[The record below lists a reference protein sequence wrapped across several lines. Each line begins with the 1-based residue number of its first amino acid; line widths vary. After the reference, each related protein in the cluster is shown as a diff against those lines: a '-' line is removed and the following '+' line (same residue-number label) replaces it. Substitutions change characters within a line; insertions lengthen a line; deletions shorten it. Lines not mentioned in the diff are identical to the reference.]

1 MKIAS
6 LIPRTLV
13 AVATAALAL
22 SGISNVASAAP
33 SGVGIPSALIIAK
46 SSNRNQVHYSVRVD
60 DSCSPNGPEPVA
72 PYWLMLE
79 RGPDVTEP
87 LSDGEER
94 VLGLERQVVTPE
106 GIRISVRALPGRTLT
121 IHTWRSSEGQCASAV
136 SATIGG
142 VSARLASVYVKQKL
156 FGISYVL
163 LTGIGEDGVVVQ
175 ERVVP

>member
-1 MKIAS
+1 MKIVSFA
-6 LIPRTLV
+6 PRTLV
-13 AVATAALAL
+13 AAATAALAL

-33 SGVGIPSALIIAK
+33 TGLEIPSALIIAK

-60 DSCSPNGPEPVA
+60 DGCAPNGPEPVT

-106 GIRISVRALPGRTLT
+106 GIRIAVRALPGRTLT
-121 IHTWRSSEGQCASAV
+121 IRTWRSSGGQCASAV
-136 SATIGG
+136 DAMIGG
-142 VSARLASVYVKQKL
+142 VTARVASVYVKQKL

-163 LTGIGEDGVVVQ
+163 LTGVGEDGAVVQ